1 MTYTLIAMIITVIVL
16 GVALYFLNA
25 KLHIFGSKEEV
36 VSDVSAISTEEPLS
50 YVDSGMTIK
59 VKGHHGTKYSDAVLK
74 YGSIYNLSVSEK
86 EIQHQLCRRRNHG
99 AKRGR
104 RNRRSR
110 RQKAD
115 ITVVVSLGPST
126 VTIPDLS
133 GKSYEEAAL
142 QLVSLGF
149 SPANISKVE
158 NIPIRLNTAR

>member
-1 MTYTLIAMIITVIVL
+1 M
-16 GVALYFLNA
+16 
-25 KLHIFGSKEEV
+25 
-36 VSDVSAISTEEPLS
+36 SDVSAISTEEPLS

-59 VKGHHGTKYSDAVLK
+59 VKDITGTKYTDAVLK

-133 GKSYEEAAL
+133 GKKL
-142 QLVSLGF
+142 
-149 SPANISKVE
+149 
-158 NIPIRLNTAR
+158 